1 MKGSAGLLP
10 ASLADMC
17 TGPRRS
23 SSFAHHDH
31 AGLDNVSRTVRF
43 LQSHSSSTNPLR
55 TASSPPGHALTLM
68 SLMPFVEIR
77 SAHLSGAAGPD
88 AQEGRASMKPRRS
101 CYRLPTFHTVL
112 HAGAC
117 FLGDWLVTSGL

>member
-31 AGLDNVSRTVRF
+31 AGLDHVRRTVRF
-43 LQSHSSSTNPLR
+43 LQSMSSTYMVNSLGV
-55 TASSPPGHALTLM
+55 ASKYAYS
-68 SLMPFVEIR
+68 
-77 SAHLSGAAGPD
+77 
-88 AQEGRASMKPRRS
+88 
-101 CYRLPTFHTVL
+101 
-112 HAGAC
+112 
-117 FLGDWLVTSGL
+117 VTYSGLK